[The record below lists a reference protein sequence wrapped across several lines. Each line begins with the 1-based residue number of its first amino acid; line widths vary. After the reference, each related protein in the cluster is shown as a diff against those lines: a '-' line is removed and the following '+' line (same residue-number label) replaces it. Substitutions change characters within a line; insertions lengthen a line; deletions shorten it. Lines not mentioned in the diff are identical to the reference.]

1 MPTVVSEVLVNAPL
15 EKVYAVAKDVAVY
28 PEFMEDIE
36 SIEILEKTPERQVSK
51 WVGIIKEFNRRIRWT
66 EEDFWNDVDHT
77 CRFAQTEGDFALY
90 QGTWGFKEQDG
101 GTVATLT
108 LEYDYNVPLIG
119 NLIKGVLK
127 KKTQANCDGITS
139 AIKMRAES
147 L

>member
-1 MPTVVSEVLVNAPL
+1 MPTVISEALVNAPL

-28 PEFMEDIE
+28 PEFMEDVD

-51 WVGIIKEFNRRIRWT
+51 WVGNIKEFNRKIRWT
-66 EEDFWNDVDHT
+66 EEDFWNDEEHT
-77 CRFAQTEGDFALY
+77 CFFQQTEGDFSLY
-90 QGTWGFKEQDG
+90 KGTWAFKEQDG

-119 NLIKGVLK
+119 NLIKGLLK
-127 KKTQANCDGITS
+127 KKTQANTDGIVS

-147 L
+147 V